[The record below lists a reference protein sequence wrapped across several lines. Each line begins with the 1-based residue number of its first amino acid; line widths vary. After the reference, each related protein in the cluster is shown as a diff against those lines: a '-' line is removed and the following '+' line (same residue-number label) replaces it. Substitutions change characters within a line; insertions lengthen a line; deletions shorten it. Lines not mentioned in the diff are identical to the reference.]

1 MYRIEFN
8 NNNNKSLY
16 TVIYTYG
23 HLSLPLCQSSNYQD
37 CVDYVNK
44 QPKDNKVFNEEES
57 QQALTS
63 CLTQMYK
70 NRNNGK

>member
-1 MYRIEFN
+1 MYRIEF

-23 HLSLPLCQSSNYQD
+23 NLSLPLCQSSNYQD

-44 QPKDNKVFNEEES
+44 LPKDNKVFNEEEA
-57 QQALTS
+57 QQSLTN
-63 CLTQMYK
+63 CLTKMYK

>member
-1 MYRIEFN
+1 MYRIEF

-23 HLSLPLCQSSNYQD
+23 NLSLPVCQSSNYQD
-37 CVDYVNK
+37 CVDYVSK
-44 QPKDNKVFNEEES
+44 QPQEPEDYNEEES
-57 QQALTS
+57 QQALTN

>member
-1 MYRIEFN
+1 MYKIEF

-23 HLSLPLCQSSNYQD
+23 HLSMPLCQSSNYQD

-57 QQALTS
+57 QQSLTN